1 MPQYCLECGGILT
14 YDPVLKNFACK
25 SCGATFTY
33 QELLD
38 RREGLR
44 GDEEDEDQKRRKQK
58 DYLRWWLSKK

>member
-1 MPQYCLECGGILT
+1 
-14 YDPVLKNFACK
+14 
-25 SCGATFTY
+25 
-33 QELLD
+33 LLD